1 LETDSVPAEADEAIA
16 LSCGKASEARRLL
29 DHCTA
34 YKGADTGRS
43 IVQLLT
49 TATPFVLLFA
59 AIWAGLH
66 HGYPITLLLALP
78 VAGLLVRLFIIQHDC
93 GHGSFFRSRR
103 ANDTLGRVIS
113 IVTLTPYSYWRRS
126 HGLHHASAGD
136 LSRRGV
142 GDVDTL
148 TVREYAALPR
158 FRRLLYRLYRNPLV
172 VLVIGPPYLFILRH
186 RVPFGA
192 PLPFRDI
199 WRSILSH
206 DLAILLGYGLLGA
219 VIGLKTLLLLF
230 LPVMILA
237 TWAAGW
243 LFYIQ
248 HQFEDAQWDW
258 DEDWDFHVAALY
270 NSSYYALPRILQ
282 WFTGNIG
289 FHHIH
294 HLCSRIPNYRL
305 QECLEA
311 SPRLQSI
318 NRLTLRGSLKG
329 LWLTLW
335 DEDRR
340 KLVSFREARS

>member
-1 LETDSVPAEADEAIA
+1 VPAEADEAIA

>member
-270 NSSYYALPRILQ
+270 NSSFYALPRILQ

>member
-1 LETDSVPAEADEAIA
+1 LETDSVPAKADGVIA

-29 DHCTA
+29 DHCAA
-34 YKGADTGRS
+34 YKGADTRRS

-49 TATPFVLLFA
+49 TAVPFFLLSA

-66 HGYPITLLLALP
+66 HGYPIALLLALP
-78 VAGLLVRLFIIQHDC
+78 AAGLLVRLFIFQHDC
-93 GHGSFFRSRR
+93 GHGSFFRSRS
-103 ANDTLGRVIS
+103 ANDTIGRLIS
-113 IVTLTPYSYWRRS
+113 ILTLTPYGYWRRS
-126 HGLHHASAGD
+126 HALHHASAGN

-158 FRRLLYRLYRNPLV
+158 FRRLLYRLYRNPFV

-206 DLAILLGYGLLGA
+206 DLAVLLGYGLLGA

-248 HQFEDAQWDW
+248 HQFENAQWDW
-258 DEDWDFHVAALY
+258 DEDWDFHVAALH
-270 NSSYYALPRILQ
+270 NSSYYALPWILQ
-282 WFTGNIG
+282 WLTGNIG

-318 NRLTLRGSLKG
+318 NRLTLRESLKG
-329 LWLTLW
+329 IRLTLW
-335 DEDRR
+335 DEDKR
-340 KLVSFREARS
+340 KLVGFREARS